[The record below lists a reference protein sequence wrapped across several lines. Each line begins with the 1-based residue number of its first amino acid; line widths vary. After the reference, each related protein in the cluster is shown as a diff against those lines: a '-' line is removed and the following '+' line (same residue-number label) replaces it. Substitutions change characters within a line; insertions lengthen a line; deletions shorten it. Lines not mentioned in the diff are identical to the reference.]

1 MSIRQKL
8 NRLSPTQRRLLVM
21 TMTAMMTALYF
32 VLDRLLSFYPVPSIK
47 IGFNFLPVAAAAVW
61 LGPIPAAIVG
71 GLGDLLGSLLMPA
84 GAPIP
89 MLTVTAAAEGLV
101 LGLLLYEKA
110 GKVRPW
116 RSRWVRL
123 AIGLL
128 IAALLHV
135 VVTTWA
141 LAVMFSPDAV
151 LPWMV
156 AKMPMRALKEGIM
169 LVIQPFVYAL
179 LMKMA

>member
-8 NRLSPTQRRLLVM
+8 SRLRPTQHRLLIM
-21 TMTAMMTALYF
+21 TLTAMMTALYF
-32 VLDRLLSFYPVPSIK
+32 ILDRFLSFYPVSSIK

-71 GLGDLLGSLLMPA
+71 GLGDLLGSLLIPA

-101 LGLLLYEKA
+101 LGLLLYEKV
-110 GKVRPW
+110 GCERSW

-135 VVTTWA
+135 VVNTWS
-141 LAVMFSPDAV
+141 LAVVFSPDAV

-156 AKMPMRALKEGIM
+156 AKIPMRALKEGIM

-179 LMKMA
+179 LMKLA